1 MTYFAIEPFDH
12 GQRFRR
18 GDAIPDGWSEQ
29 TLKRLQMRGLIA
41 PRVNPTTAT
50 GTTLSASPVAQASP
64 EQTSKP
70 SKRGA
75 KRNQAEASSSPT
87 TPTDSPPGP
96 TASSE

>member
-1 MTYFAIEPFDH
+1 MSYFAIEPFDH

-29 TLKRLQMRGLIA
+29 TLKRLQMRGLIG
-41 PRVNPTTAT
+41 PKVNPTTAT

-70 SKRGA
+70 SKRGN
-75 KRNQAEASSSPT
+75 KRAQAGASLSPT
-87 TPTDSPPGP
+87 TPTD
-96 TASSE
+96 